1 MLRFTIIQCDPENA
15 QMGQSVV
22 IGPSGGTVGRAPT
35 STWVLLDAEKL
46 LSRTHLKVSV
56 AAGQYF
62 VEDTSANG
70 VFLNDAQFPLGQG
83 VHAPIKSGDVI
94 RMGNYHISISAAA
107 PPSIESKPMAAQDLG
122 CVDFLKH
129 PTAASRTQEPV
140 DFIDELLSGNSLK
153 PVVELSRNL
162 PEPALGSSELSA
174 NTIDPLA
181 FFNSPANLSS
191 GMSERNSLSGFAS
204 SPSQHSSQSIIPPS
218 SALQESIKFP
228 SGNLIPD
235 DWDILGSPEPQKKIE
250 IPQSIAQ
257 PAPSE
262 PVAAITPQ
270 SPVIFA
276 EEISVVDELKKILGE
291 TFGRDVQQLETAAL
305 LDLVAQM
312 AATVDTVTAGVLKAC
327 QARNQ
332 VKNGL
337 RMGVTIIQAADNN
350 PLKMCPN
357 AEDALDRLFMRPK
370 SGYLASKSAYED
382 AMNDLIGH
390 QLALIGAIEP
400 AFMSSFEL
408 LAPARIE
415 SYAEAEGKKR
425 SVLSTMKLRLWD
437 FYKESYEKFQQPGPK
452 NVLTHFWENFA
463 KHYEYLDTRKENL
476 DESKNTAQH

>member
-107 PPSIESKPMAAQDLG
+107 SPSIESKPMAAQDLG

-129 PTAASRTQEPV
+129 PTAAPSTQEPV

-153 PVVELSRNL
+153 PQAEPSRSL
-162 PEPALGSSELSA
+162 PEPVLGGGEISS

-181 FFNSPANLSS
+181 FFDSSSGFSNNLSA
-191 GMSERNSLSGFAS
+191 RNSLSGFAGSTSQPS
-204 SPSQHSSQSIIPPS
+204 SSSAIPSS
-218 SALQESIKFP
+218 SALQESIAFP

-235 DWDILGSPEPQKKIE
+235 DWDILAPSVPQEKVE
-250 IPQSIAQ
+250 VPQSV
-257 PAPSE
+257 APRASE
-262 PVAAITPQ
+262 HPKVAAKPQ
-270 SPVIFA
+270 PQ
-276 EEISVVDELKKILGE
+276 VVRHDDSAIIDELRNILGN
-291 TFGRDVQQLETAAL
+291 TFGRDVQQLETPAL
-305 LDLVAQM
+305 LDLVTQM
-312 AATVDTVTAGVLKAC
+312 TATLNTVTSGVMKAC

-357 AEDALDRLFMRPK
+357 VEDALDRLFMRPK

-425 SVLSTMKLRLWD
+425 SVLSSMKLRLWD

>member
-1 MLRFTIIQCDPENA
+1 
-15 QMGQSVV
+15 MGQSVV

-46 LSRTHLKVSV
+46 LSRSHLKVSV

-70 VFLNDAQFPLGQG
+70 VFLNGAQLPLGQG
-83 VHAPIKSGDVI
+83 AHAPIKSGDVI
-94 RMGNYHISISAAA
+94 RIGNYHISISAAA
-107 PPSIESKPMAAQDLG
+107 SPSIESKPVVAQDLG

-129 PTAASRTQEPV
+129 PTAAPSTQEPA
-140 DFIDELLSGNSLK
+140 DFIDELLSGNSLNVQTE
-153 PVVELSRNL
+153 PSRNL
-162 PEPALGSSELSA
+162 GEPVLGGGEISS

-181 FFNSPANLSS
+181 FFDSSSSYSKSLSA
-191 GMSERNSLSGFAS
+191 RDSLSGYVGSSSQPS
-204 SPSQHSSQSIIPPS
+204 SPSVIPSS
-218 SALQESIKFP
+218 SALQESVAFP

-235 DWDILGSPEPQKKIE
+235 DWDILTPTTP
-250 IPQSIAQ
+250 
-257 PAPSE
+257 
-262 PVAAITPQ
+262 TPQ
-270 SPVIFA
+270 EQFEVPQRVDPRNSEHPKIAAKPQPHVVSVDDSGMV
-276 EEISVVDELKKILGE
+276 EELRSILGK
-291 TFGRDVQQLETAAL
+291 TFGRDVQQLETSAL

-312 AATVDTVTAGVLKAC
+312 TATLDTVTSGVMKAC

-357 AEDALDRLFMRPK
+357 VEDALDRLFMRPK

-463 KHYEYLDTRKENL
+463 KHYEYLDTRKENP